1 MACVMTN
8 PAAYPGGYPPRS
20 VKASQIAS
28 LKDGTVVPFDPMTF
42 VASAFKHVPGAI
54 LSLGVA
60 THSSCTNEEPI
71 GAPETAV
78 RGTMS
83 EEQAAAILEAGA
95 AGGPQ
100 SGPDMQL
107 AGVITET
114 AKLLD
119 GSAVVVEG
127 GALKAAGVNEIN
139 PTASAGKKKKRR
151 RLLFQRDGGGDVDVD
166 GDREIGGGGDEGPRR
181 GGGQQSPLRRRRLS
195 QLDALNPGD
204 ADATS
209 ALASKLAEDAV
220 EMVLM
225 GNEGMSPHGYGEF
238 EVKAA
243 AETLTL
249 TKGYS
254 WDTGRDLVEA
264 LKNGSWTGEVYFPI
278 SGCVM
283 TESNKG
289 YVRELLNTKLGWAVI
304 LRGAVLFNKEL
315 RAALLEELDT
325 SRTFMGF
332 DFVQL
337 PNGEPLTE
345 REVFVQPVLED
356 AAAVEGLSDEGKEAA
371 AKFAAEYKQRNP
383 GMGK

>member
-60 THSSCTNEEPI
+60 THSTCTNEEPI
-71 GAPETAV
+71 EAPESAV
-78 RGTMS
+78 PGTMT

-95 AGGPQ
+95 AGSPQ

-139 PTASAGKKKKRR
+139 PAAGGGKKKKR
-151 RLLFQRDGGGDVDVD
+151 RLLFQRDGGGEVDRD
-166 GDREIGGGGDEGPRR
+166 GSGGEGPRR
-181 GGGQQSPLRRRRLS
+181 GGEQQKPLRQRRLT
-195 QLDALNPGD
+195 QLDSLNPGD
-204 ADATS
+204 GDATS

-283 TESNKG
+283 TESKKG

-315 RAALLEELDT
+315 RASLLEELDT

-356 AAAVEGLSDEGKEAA
+356 AAAMEGLSDEGKDAA
-371 AKFAAEYKQRNP
+371 AKFAKEYKQRNP